1 MVEIK
6 KKNSSIQKQFF
17 VHLNFNN
24 KLWDCTLCQA
34 YYSANSMSM
43 QFRRA
48 IKSFHHTKI
57 IIITSLSHI
66 LDPRYLD
73 LATMFFKIIYISV
86 KVLAQKI
93 TKNKWTVDSLKNN
106 LSCIREAM
114 QM

>member
-1 MVEIK
+1 
-6 KKNSSIQKQFF
+6 
-17 VHLNFNN
+17 
-24 KLWDCTLCQA
+24 
-34 YYSANSMSM
+34 M

-57 IIITSLSHI
+57 IIITSLSNI

-93 TKNKWTVDSLKNN
+93 TKNK
-106 LSCIREAM
+106 
-114 QM
+114 